1 MITPNVKEKVF
12 IQQNDNIIDIIYP
25 GNNVSV
31 VFQPD
36 NPFMSLSLQMI
47 TPNEKNM
54 FSSVQNF
61 IYLAWCHFWAE
72 NFSFFGHTRFVL
84 GKFHHIIFYEIFIGK
99 YNYSLTLSSVNFSG
113 ESKWQNFR
121 VNNTVLDCPI
131 SSLPQCLSVTSHWY
145 TPPPSLSTFTIT
157 CTTPPPFMTMPYFLI
172 A

>member
-61 IYLAWCHFWAE
+61 IYLA
-72 NFSFFGHTRFVL
+72 
-84 GKFHHIIFYEIFIGK
+84 
-99 YNYSLTLSSVNFSG
+99 
-113 ESKWQNFR
+113 
-121 VNNTVLDCPI
+121 
-131 SSLPQCLSVTSHWY
+131 
-145 TPPPSLSTFTIT
+145 
-157 CTTPPPFMTMPYFLI
+157 
-172 A
+172 

>member
-61 IYLAWCHFWAE
+61 IYLACY
-72 NFSFFGHTRFVL
+72 NFGWKIFPFLATLASF
-84 GKFHHIIFYEIFIGK
+84 
-99 YNYSLTLSSVNFSG
+99 
-113 ESKWQNFR
+113 
-121 VNNTVLDCPI
+121 
-131 SSLPQCLSVTSHWY
+131 
-145 TPPPSLSTFTIT
+145 
-157 CTTPPPFMTMPYFLI
+157 
-172 A
+172 